1 MTVNSKSQSTANKK
15 KKLIQLIHIGKAK
28 LHLDDETYRDIL
40 AYTTGKSST
49 KDMSLTELNVVLTE
63 LKNKGFT
70 TTIPRIKRPNDPQS
84 RLIRHL
90 WLSLHDLGAVKDP
103 SETALNTYIQHQA
116 GEEFSRLESD
126 KKSQIIEMLKKW
138 RTRTKTQ
145 NADN

>member
-1 MTVNSKSQSTANKK
+1 MTVNSKPQSIANKK

-28 LHLDDETYRDIL
+28 LHLDDEMYRDIL

-70 TTIPRIKRPNDPQS
+70 TTVPKTKRPNDPQS

-90 WLSLHDLGAVKDP
+90 WLSLHDLGVVKDP
-103 SETALNTYIQHQA
+103 SETALNTYIQHQT
-116 GEEFSRLESD
+116 GEEFSNLESD